1 MSKKNVNLLIDVHLS
16 QHKVSS
22 LALENSFLQYGDV
35 RDTMQTQLLG
45 IKKYSLACGKQLDI
59 TKTFKMRTGL
69 LTNG

>member
-1 MSKKNVNLLIDVHLS
+1 MSILLIDVHLS

-45 IKKYSLACGKQLDI
+45 IKNIVWLVENSWILQKPLKCVLVY
-59 TKTFKMRTGL
+59 
-69 LTNG
+69 